1 MPGDDLPMPIKIW
14 PNDFERKEHIY
25 AEERFLLRNALKN
38 FKEGCFVT
46 GIDPLRFCTEQ
57 VHMGMYISPEQ
68 GLITFSIVQNKIDA
82 TQVPM
87 LQMAAEN
94 IEQSIYERL
103 VNSKL
108 LIVRH
113 NEKKLLKFPY
123 KHIYLFVNE
132 DVPVNSVDADALTSF
147 APYSAIRFFIPTTAK
162 NRPKFVKD
170 LHIFENIRMPYDSNF
185 KRITEAE
192 SLAIFERLAPEYTV
206 VMKERE
212 EVYVPE
218 IEDELPAESEEITGD
233 EVEYRTFYLDDYQ
246 VGQINDM
253 GRGHRVILANA
264 GAGKSVLLLSKAF
277 KYTGMY
283 KGSNVLLTCFNNN
296 LADSYRFKK
305 SCAAMTGHDR
315 KLYILT
321 LHRLVA
327 KLFKECLGKTIDEY
341 ATDEE
346 IEECIA
352 AIKDGRIKIRFK
364 AIFIDEVQ
372 IFTPLWLELC
382 YSLLESSQE
391 SLFLMAGDLNQTVRS
406 QSRRGDAPWK
416 KIADGKLDFTGRVKY
431 IEKNYRNSPEIS
443 GFLNRMLTYMNSKLS
458 ELDMINLD
466 EFEYD
471 TFENGDSKNVALK
484 ITTEIN
490 RGQIKDVVIGA
501 IHEIADK
508 YHIGYSEI
516 AVLYPQKGNRLFK
529 YNFLYWVTEGLK
541 QDQIQFSI
549 ISTPE
554 DGQKVKYSDTRGVV
568 LSSIDSSLGLDF
580 RAVIIAGLYPFNYV
594 FDSNSN
600 AKKLSSWETVGKL
613 EPDVKENVQVEM
625 RKLYTACSRAREVLY
640 VLSDL
645 TPGTIMD
652 DIIKNGEK

>member
-46 GIDPLRFCTEQ
+46 GIDPLGFCTEQ

-541 QDQIQFSI
+541 H
-549 ISTPE
+549 
-554 DGQKVKYSDTRGVV
+554 
-568 LSSIDSSLGLDF
+568 
-580 RAVIIAGLYPFNYV
+580 
-594 FDSNSN
+594 N
-600 AKKLSSWETVGKL
+600 A
-613 EPDVKENVQVEM
+613 
-625 RKLYTACSRAREVLY
+625 
-640 VLSDL
+640 
-645 TPGTIMD
+645 I
-652 DIIKNGEK
+652 

>member
-1 MPGDDLPMPIKIW
+1 MPIKIW

-46 GIDPLRFCTEQ
+46 GIDPLGFCTEQ

-372 IFTPLWLELC
+372 IFTPLRLELC

>member
-1 MPGDDLPMPIKIW
+1 MPIKIW

-46 GIDPLRFCTEQ
+46 GIDPLGFCTEQ

-613 EPDVKENVQVEM
+613 EPDVKENV
-625 RKLYTACSRAREVLY
+625 
-640 VLSDL
+640 
-645 TPGTIMD
+645 
-652 DIIKNGEK
+652 

>member
-1 MPGDDLPMPIKIW
+1 M
-14 PNDFERKEHIY
+14 
-25 AEERFLLRNALKN
+25 
-38 FKEGCFVT
+38 V
-46 GIDPLRFCTEQ
+46 
-57 VHMGMYISPEQ
+57 MYISPEQ

>member
-1 MPGDDLPMPIKIW
+1 MK
-14 PNDFERKEHIY
+14 
-25 AEERFLLRNALKN
+25 
-38 FKEGCFVT
+38 
-46 GIDPLRFCTEQ
+46 
-57 VHMGMYISPEQ
+57 
-68 GLITFSIVQNKIDA
+68 
-82 TQVPM
+82 
-87 LQMAAEN
+87 
-94 IEQSIYERL
+94 
-103 VNSKL
+103 
-108 LIVRH
+108 
-113 NEKKLLKFPY
+113 KKLLKFPY

>member
-1 MPGDDLPMPIKIW
+1 ML
-14 PNDFERKEHIY
+14 FRS
-25 AEERFLLRNALKN
+25 
-38 FKEGCFVT
+38 
-46 GIDPLRFCTEQ
+46 
-57 VHMGMYISPEQ
+57 ISPEQ

>member
-1 MPGDDLPMPIKIW
+1 MPIKIW

-46 GIDPLRFCTEQ
+46 GIDPLGFCTEQ

-471 TFENGDSKNVALK
+471 SYENGDSKYVALK

>member
-1 MPGDDLPMPIKIW
+1 MPIKIW

-46 GIDPLRFCTEQ
+46 GIDPLGFCTEQ

-264 GAGKSVLLLSKAF
+264 GAGKNVLLLSKAF

>member
-1 MPGDDLPMPIKIW
+1 MPIKIW

-46 GIDPLRFCTEQ
+46 GIDPLGFCTEQ

-625 RKLYTACSRAREVLY
+625 RKLYTAC
-640 VLSDL
+640 
-645 TPGTIMD
+645 
-652 DIIKNGEK
+652 

>member
-1 MPGDDLPMPIKIW
+1 MPIKIW

-46 GIDPLRFCTEQ
+46 GIDPLGFCTEQ

-652 DIIKNGEK
+652 DIIKNGGK

>member
-1 MPGDDLPMPIKIW
+1 MPIKIW

-25 AEERFLLRNALKN
+25 AEERFLLRNALKH

-46 GIDPLRFCTEQ
+46 GIDPLGFCTEQ

>member
-1 MPGDDLPMPIKIW
+1 M
-14 PNDFERKEHIY
+14 
-25 AEERFLLRNALKN
+25 RNALKN

-46 GIDPLRFCTEQ
+46 GIDPLGFCTEQ

>member
-1 MPGDDLPMPIKIW
+1 MPIKIW

-46 GIDPLRFCTEQ
+46 GIDPLGFCTEQ

-580 RAVIIAGLYPFNYV
+580 RAVIIAGLYPFNYI

>member
-1 MPGDDLPMPIKIW
+1 MPIKIW

-46 GIDPLRFCTEQ
+46 GIDPLGFCTEQ

-372 IFTPLWLELC
+372 ISPLWLELC

>member
-1 MPGDDLPMPIKIW
+1 MPIKIW

-46 GIDPLRFCTEQ
+46 GIDPLGFCTEQ

-443 GFLNRMLTYMNSKLS
+443 GFLNRMLTYRNSKLS

>member
-1 MPGDDLPMPIKIW
+1 MPIKIW

>member
-1 MPGDDLPMPIKIW
+1 MPIKIW

-46 GIDPLRFCTEQ
+46 GIDPLGFCTEQ

-218 IEDELPAESEEITGD
+218 IDDELPAESEEITGD

>member
-46 GIDPLRFCTEQ
+46 GIDPLGFCTEQ

>member
-1 MPGDDLPMPIKIW
+1 
-14 PNDFERKEHIY
+14 
-25 AEERFLLRNALKN
+25 
-38 FKEGCFVT
+38 
-46 GIDPLRFCTEQ
+46 
-57 VHMGMYISPEQ
+57 
-68 GLITFSIVQNKIDA
+68 
-82 TQVPM
+82 
-87 LQMAAEN
+87 
-94 IEQSIYERL
+94 
-103 VNSKL
+103 
-108 LIVRH
+108 
-113 NEKKLLKFPY
+113 
-123 KHIYLFVNE
+123 
-132 DVPVNSVDADALTSF
+132 
-147 APYSAIRFFIPTTAK
+147 
-162 NRPKFVKD
+162 
-170 LHIFENIRMPYDSNF
+170 
-185 KRITEAE
+185 
-192 SLAIFERLAPEYTV
+192 
-206 VMKERE
+206 
-212 EVYVPE
+212 
-218 IEDELPAESEEITGD
+218 
-233 EVEYRTFYLDDYQ
+233 
-246 VGQINDM
+246 
-253 GRGHRVILANA
+253 
-264 GAGKSVLLLSKAF
+264 
-277 KYTGMY
+277 
-283 KGSNVLLTCFNNN
+283 
-296 LADSYRFKK
+296 
-305 SCAAMTGHDR
+305 
-315 KLYILT
+315 
-321 LHRLVA
+321 
-327 KLFKECLGKTIDEY
+327 
-341 ATDEE
+341 
-346 IEECIA
+346 
-352 AIKDGRIKIRFK
+352 
-364 AIFIDEVQ
+364 
-372 IFTPLWLELC
+372 
-382 YSLLESSQE
+382 
-391 SLFLMAGDLNQTVRS
+391 MAGDLNQTVRS

-568 LSSIDSSLGLDF
+568 LSSIDSSLELDF

>member
-1 MPGDDLPMPIKIW
+1 MPIKIW

-46 GIDPLRFCTEQ
+46 GIDPLGFCTEQ

-580 RAVIIAGLYPFNYV
+580 RAVIIAGLT
-594 FDSNSN
+594 
-600 AKKLSSWETVGKL
+600 KKISGILLLVTRNMPRMHSALIKFCL
-613 EPDVKENVQVEM
+613 
-625 RKLYTACSRAREVLY
+625 
-640 VLSDL
+640 L
-645 TPGTIMD
+645 TQT
-652 DIIKNGEK
+652 KS

>member
-1 MPGDDLPMPIKIW
+1 MPIKIW

-46 GIDPLRFCTEQ
+46 GIDPLGFCTEQ

-516 AVLYPQKGNRLFK
+516 AVLYPKKGNRLFK

>member
-1 MPGDDLPMPIKIW
+1 
-14 PNDFERKEHIY
+14 
-25 AEERFLLRNALKN
+25 
-38 FKEGCFVT
+38 
-46 GIDPLRFCTEQ
+46 
-57 VHMGMYISPEQ
+57 MGMYISPEQ

>member
-1 MPGDDLPMPIKIW
+1 MII
-14 PNDFERKEHIY
+14 RRI
-25 AEERFLLRNALKN
+25 
-38 FKEGCFVT
+38 
-46 GIDPLRFCTEQ
+46 
-57 VHMGMYISPEQ
+57 
-68 GLITFSIVQNKIDA
+68 FSWV
-82 TQVPM
+82 
-87 LQMAAEN
+87 
-94 IEQSIYERL
+94 L
-103 VNSKL
+103 VFHS
-108 LIVRH
+108 R
-113 NEKKLLKFPY
+113 

>member
-1 MPGDDLPMPIKIW
+1 MPIKIW

-46 GIDPLRFCTEQ
+46 GIDPLGFCTEQ

-613 EPDVKENVQVEM
+613 EPDVKEMFRLKCVNYIQHAQEHERFCM
-625 RKLYTACSRAREVLY
+625 S
-640 VLSDL
+640 
-645 TPGTIMD
+645 
-652 DIIKNGEK
+652 

>member
-1 MPGDDLPMPIKIW
+1 
-14 PNDFERKEHIY
+14 
-25 AEERFLLRNALKN
+25 
-38 FKEGCFVT
+38 
-46 GIDPLRFCTEQ
+46 
-57 VHMGMYISPEQ
+57 
-68 GLITFSIVQNKIDA
+68 
-82 TQVPM
+82 M

>member
-1 MPGDDLPMPIKIW
+1 MPIKIW

-46 GIDPLRFCTEQ
+46 GIDPLGFCTEQ

-471 TFENGDSKNVALK
+471 TFENGDSKNVAPK

>member
-1 MPGDDLPMPIKIW
+1 MPIKIW

-46 GIDPLRFCTEQ
+46 GIDPLGFCTEQ

-277 KYTGMY
+277 KNTGMY

>member
-1 MPGDDLPMPIKIW
+1 MPIKIW

-46 GIDPLRFCTEQ
+46 GIDPLGFCTEQ

-218 IEDELPAESEEITGD
+218 IEDELPAESEEITDD

>member
-1 MPGDDLPMPIKIW
+1 M
-14 PNDFERKEHIY
+14 
-25 AEERFLLRNALKN
+25 
-38 FKEGCFVT
+38 
-46 GIDPLRFCTEQ
+46 
-57 VHMGMYISPEQ
+57 
-68 GLITFSIVQNKIDA
+68 
-82 TQVPM
+82 
-87 LQMAAEN
+87 
-94 IEQSIYERL
+94 

>member
-1 MPGDDLPMPIKIW
+1 MPIKIW

-46 GIDPLRFCTEQ
+46 GIDPLGFCTEQ

-613 EPDVKENVQVEM
+613 EPDVKENVQFEM